1 MCAIGFELR
10 MTDAAAAFYDARSF
24 DGRIVSRGDWRWITQ
39 AIRSVASGTVFGA
52 GAVAAVGLLI
62 VTVTV
67 AAAWMVNTS
76 VSADHHIDT
85 PAGPGALALAPNAPD
100 LADAPAVTF
109 ADKWARATASMQARA
124 VPLETPQTQV
134 AALAPATAP
143 VSVLPPPKHPPEMAN
158 TVPLPRPYPA
168 ERTIALSTVRG
179 TGAQVALEIAAI
191 APPPER
197 RIAPLQE
204 VHNKPAAFPDRDSRI
219 AVYDI
224 EAHTVYLPN
233 GERLEAHSGL
243 YDKMDDPR
251 FVNVRMRGPTPPNV
265 YDLTLREESFHGV
278 QAIRL
283 NPVDED
289 KMFGRAGMLAHTYML
304 GPNGQSNGCVSFKDY
319 EKFLQA
325 YLSGEVERLVV
336 VAHLDN
342 APSRVV
348 HERRVRA
355 ERFAANN

>member
-1 MCAIGFELR
+1 

-24 DGRIVSRGDWRWITQ
+24 DGRIVSRGDWCRTTH
-39 AIRSVASGTVFGA
+39 AIRSIAGGMVFGV
-52 GAVAAVGLLI
+52 GAVAATGLLI

-67 AAAWMVNTS
+67 SAAWIVNTS
-76 VSADHHIDT
+76 LSANHHIDA
-85 PAGPGALALAPNAPD
+85 PAGPGTLALAPNAPA
-100 LADAPAVTF
+100 LADTPAVTF
-109 ADKWARATASMQARA
+109 ADKWSRATASMQPRA

-134 AALAPATAP
+134 ATLAPAAAP
-143 VSVLPPPKHPPEMAN
+143 VSVLPLPPKRPVEMAN
-158 TVPLPRPYPA
+158 TVPMPRPYPA
-168 ERTIALSTVRG
+168 EREIAPSTVRG
-179 TGAQVALEIAAI
+179 TGAQLALEIAAI
-191 APPPER
+191 PSPPER

-204 VHNKPAAFPDRDSRI
+204 AHNRPAALPDRDNHT

-224 EAHTVYLPN
+224 KAHTVYLPN

-265 YDLTLREESFHGV
+265 YDLTLREENFHGI
-278 QAIRL
+278 QALRL

-325 YLSGEVERLVV
+325 YLSGEVDRLVV

-348 HERRVRA
+348 HERRGHA